1 MPDPTT
7 ETTQTYDM
15 IAAEYAR
22 RNSTDDP
29 QRIDVVRPVATSLAP
44 GSVVADVG
52 CGPGREV
59 ALLREQGFRVVGLDL
74 SLGQLKTGGQ
84 PGVVQADM
92 RRLPLRT
99 GAIDGIWCGAA
110 LLHLPRNAVPG
121 VLGEFARAVRGGGQ
135 LYLAVAEGDGE
146 GWETASHY
154 GSSRRRWFTYHRQG
168 DLTALLAAA
177 GFTVYQVQR
186 TEGARRNWLYLHA
199 ERVG

>member
-7 ETTQTYDM
+7 ETTQTYDA

-59 ALLREQGFRVVGLDL
+59 ALFREQGFRVVGLDL

-84 PGVVQADM
+84 PGVVRADM

-110 LLHLPRNAVPG
+110 LLHLSRNAVPG

-146 GWETASHY
+146 GWEIASQY